1 MRPLCFVCAALALA
15 ACDSGTEGSPPD
27 LGTFEAEVRGGLTRD
42 LSGSAGYLENPG
54 GPGTGLFF
62 SLTDL
67 SRRSIAISDP
77 GGALAAVG
85 TYAIGDVDGPP
96 VGLTYFDRPGDIAGT
111 LRAVDG
117 TVRVTRAADGQIEA
131 TVTARLAV
139 GFDRDPTSTL
149 TATFEARL
157 VAPPR

>member
-1 MRPLCFVCAALALA
+1 MRLLCFVCAALALA
-15 ACDSGTEGSPPD
+15 ACDSGTEGPPPD
-27 LGTFEAEVRGGLTRD
+27 LGTFEAEVRGGVTRD

-62 SLTDL
+62 SLSDP

-85 TYAIGDVDGPP
+85 TYAIGDPGGPS
-96 VGLTYFDRPGDIAGT
+96 VGLTYSDRLGDIAGT

-117 TVRVTRAADGQIEA
+117 TVRVTRAAGDRVEG
-131 TVTARLAV
+131 TVTARLAA

-149 TATFEARL
+149 AATFEARR